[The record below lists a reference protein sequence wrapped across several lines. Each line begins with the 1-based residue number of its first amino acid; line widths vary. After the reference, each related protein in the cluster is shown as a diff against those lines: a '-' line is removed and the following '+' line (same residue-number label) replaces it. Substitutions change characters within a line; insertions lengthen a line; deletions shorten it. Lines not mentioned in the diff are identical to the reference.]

1 MRQCRRHFCL
11 VGDRTLP
18 ISRKL
23 TVTQDVVI
31 MLGFGAAQMAGFF
44 LAVIELIGWRL
55 VRMIRVLAFLCLLF
69 SSRIRLTRILILNEI
84 ISLSRLKVTI
94 KMLE

>member
-1 MRQCRRHFCL
+1 MRQCRPHFCL
-11 VGDRTLP
+11 VGGRTLL

-23 TVTQDVVI
+23 TAIQGVVI
-31 MLGFGAAQMAGFF
+31 TLGFGDVQLAGFF

-55 VRMIRVLAFLCLLF
+55 VHTIRVLAFLCLLS
-69 SSRIRLTRILILNEI
+69 SSRIKLTRILILNEI

>member
-1 MRQCRRHFCL
+1 MHQCRQHFCL
-11 VGDRTLP
+11 ADGKTLL

-23 TVTQDVVI
+23 TAIQGVVI
-31 MLGFGAAQMAGFF
+31 TLGFGDVQLAGFF

-55 VRMIRVLAFLCLLF
+55 VHTIRVLVFLCLLF
-69 SSRIRLTRILILNEI
+69 SSRIKLTRILILNEI

>member
-1 MRQCRRHFCL
+1 
-11 VGDRTLP
+11 
-18 ISRKL
+18 
-23 TVTQDVVI
+23 
-31 MLGFGAAQMAGFF
+31 MLGFGDAQLAGFF

-55 VRMIRVLAFLCLLF
+55 VHTIRVLAFLYLLF
-69 SSRIRLTRILILNEI
+69 SSRIKLTRILILNEI